1 MIAPLVLLPALLVGA
16 LMTFAGLLA
25 PVFPLADFANHFR
38 PCALAATGAL
48 IVCAL
53 ALRAPRIAW
62 ASAALA
68 GINAALV
75 ALPLWWSA
83 QTAEQRGTGQALAS
97 APDRNLKIV
106 SFNLGAAEVH
116 PLARFLLEED
126 ADIVVL
132 REIGAGQARSMRPLL
147 QARYP
152 HSHTCGLAPGCDA
165 AIFAKRAWVAAGQ
178 EPWTRNGPEVIWV
191 EFNDRE
197 VGRMRVVGAHV
208 ALPFRPEDQVRHIDR
223 LIALRA
229 SHADPMII
237 AADFNMTPWSY
248 GLQRFLARADLR
260 RHATFMR
267 SWPTDGQ
274 YWLPFPAFLIDHV
287 ITTPD
292 IRTVSIRTGPNL
304 GSDHLPVI
312 AVLRLPQPQVG
323 SSEAQTQHLHW
334 CPECVG
340 SAASP

>member
-1 MIAPLVLLPALLVGA
+1 MIALLVLLPALLVGA

-25 PVFPLADFANHFR
+25 PIYPLADFANHFR
-38 PCALAATGAL
+38 PYTLAGAGAL
-48 IVCAL
+48 LLAAL
-53 ALRAPRIAW
+53 ALHAPRTAW

-75 ALPLWWSA
+75 ALPLLWSA
-83 QTAEQRGTGQALAS
+83 GTTDARTVGEALAT
-97 APDRNLKIV
+97 PGQHTLKIV
-106 SFNLGAAEVH
+106 SFNLGAAEVR

-132 REIGAGQARSMRPLL
+132 REIGAGQARSMRSLL

-152 HSHTCGLAPGCDA
+152 HGHTCGLAPGCDA
-165 AIFAKRAWVAAGQ
+165 AIFAKRAWVAVGQ
-178 EPWTRNGPEVIWV
+178 EPWTRTSPEVIWV
-191 EFNDRE
+191 EFNDPEIGGMRI
-197 VGRMRVVGAHV
+197 VGVHS

-229 SHADPMII
+229 AHTGPMII
-237 AADFNMTPWSY
+237 AGDFNMTPWSY

-260 RHATFMR
+260 RHATFLR

-274 YWLPFPAFLIDHV
+274 YRLPFPAFLIDHV

-292 IRTVSIRTGPNL
+292 IRTVSIRIGPNL

-312 AVLRLPQPQVG
+312 AVLSVPSRAHPAPGEIVKR
-323 SSEAQTQHLHW
+323 
-334 CPECVG
+334 
-340 SAASP
+340 